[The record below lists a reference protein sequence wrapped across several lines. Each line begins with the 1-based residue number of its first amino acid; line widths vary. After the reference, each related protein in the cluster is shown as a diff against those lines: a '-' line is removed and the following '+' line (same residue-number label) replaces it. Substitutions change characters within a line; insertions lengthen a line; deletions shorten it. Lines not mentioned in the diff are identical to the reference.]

1 MRSLRLAF
9 RDIINEAGWIALF
22 GIVMSIVAYA
32 LIRTIYVI
40 MPVADENAA
49 IERFADKGASVVCV
63 DTFPYQPKSSMVRL
77 PNTRFDFSIPDEL
90 RASLGE
96 DLSQGKA
103 GTFVTLWEVPMGCGD
118 IPAEQTVVFLGAYA
132 DLTKYERD
140 QASPVAL
147 AVSRDLAD
155 YAGKVVAI
163 GGSNV
168 KVGLIPEDMD
178 IYHPLYYHRPEEV
191 ALSYPKTVFV
201 FIPNYEL
208 ACEVL
213 PGLVDA
219 NLLDRLTLFN
229 PSENEVADLRKEILV
244 NKGMLTGVR
253 TIEQQMGILEQAG
266 NRAHASYLVY
276 FLITVIAL
284 IVALA
289 ASLYRSLSSKVP
301 VYVIHHIFGASLR
314 EIRVRMA
321 LFSMSYLIAPMVVAA
336 VLLRSAGMMTPC
348 AIAILVTAAAA
359 LVGVTVLLIQKQVGN
374 VLGEGVRIG

>member
-63 DTFPYQPKSSMVRL
+63 DTFPYQPESSMVRL

-191 ALSYPKTVFV
+191 ALSYPKTVFA

-229 PSENEVADLRKEILV
+229 PSENEVADLRKEILAS
-244 NKGMLTGVR
+244 KGMLTGVR

-321 LFSMSYLIAPMVVAA
+321 LFSMSYLIAPVIVAA

>member
-1 MRSLRLAF
+1 MRSLRLAL
-9 RDIINEAGWIALF
+9 RDIVYEAGWIALF

-40 MPVADENAA
+40 KPVADENAA
-49 IERFADKGASVVCV
+49 IERFADKGAFVVCV
-63 DTFPYQPKSSMVRL
+63 DAFPYQPESSMVHL
-77 PNTRFDFSIPDEL
+77 PNTRFNFSIPDEL

-103 GTFVTLWEVPMGCGD
+103 GTFVTLWEVPMGCEG

-321 LFSMSYLIAPMVVAA
+321 LFSMSYLIAPMVVVA
-336 VLLRSAGMMTPC
+336 VLLRSTGMMTPC
-348 AIAILVTAAAA
+348 AIGILVTAAAA
-359 LVGVTVLLIQKQVGN
+359 LVGVTVLLIQKQVGD

>member
-9 RDIINEAGWIALF
+9 RDIINEAGWIVLF

-63 DTFPYQPKSSMVRL
+63 DAFPYQPESSMVRL
-77 PNTRFDFSIPDEL
+77 PNTRFDFTIPDEL

-103 GTFVTLWEVPMGCGD
+103 GTFVTLWEVPMGCED

-147 AVSRDLAD
+147 AVSHDLAD
-155 YAGKVVAI
+155 HAGKVVAV

-168 KVGLIPEDMD
+168 KVGLVPEDMD

-191 ALSYPKTVFV
+191 ALSYPKTVFA

-213 PGLVDA
+213 PELVDA
-219 NLLDRLTLFN
+219 NLLDRLTLFD
-229 PSENEVADLRKEILV
+229 PTEKEVADLRKEILV

-276 FLITVIAL
+276 FLLTVIVL

-289 ASLYRSLSSKVP
+289 ASLYRSLSRKVP
-301 VYVIHHIFGASLR
+301 VYVIHHIFGATLR

-336 VLLRSAGMMTPC
+336 VLLRSIGMMTPC
-348 AIAILVTAAAA
+348 AIGILVTAAAA
-359 LVGVTVLLIQKQVGN
+359 LVGFTVLLIQKQVGN
-374 VLGEGVRIG
+374 VLGEGVLIG

>member
-63 DTFPYQPKSSMVRL
+63 DTFPYQPESSMVRL

-118 IPAEQTVVFLGAYA
+118 IPAEQTVVFLGTYA

-336 VLLRSAGMMTPC
+336 VLLRSAGMMTPY